1 MSKSSD
7 YWKQRFELLLESQ
20 LNNAEEYSDELEE
33 IYNLVIEELEKDIS
47 KWYTRFAKNN
57 EISLSEAKK
66 MLRGSE
72 LAEFHWDV
80 QEYIAYGERN
90 AINGRWMRQLENA
103 SARVHISRLESI
115 KIQTQQ
121 VIEKLFASQSEGVDR
136 LMRQIYQDTY
146 YHTAFEIQSGFNVGY
161 TLQSINETQLQQ
173 VLSKPWAADAVTF
186 SNRIWRNKDELINT
200 LHTELTQFVIRGDSP
215 DKAISTI
222 AKKLNVSRSKAGRL
236 VMTESAFFAS
246 AAQKNAFNELDVERY
261 EIVATLDMRTSSI
274 CQELDGKVFAMS
286 DYAPGITAP
295 PFHPWCRTV
304 TVPYFDDDYGQR
316 IARDLE
322 GKTYYVPSNM
332 KYGEWYQSQ
341 VEKHGQEKFAT
352 FEKKK
357 ANKQADKK
365 EYASFK
371 QIMGDNDPNTLDA
384 FQEIKYNDSNEWYH
398 LKGFKMAV
406 EKGDI
411 HVLTGYNT
419 YKSVANEIRENLVGL
434 ITSDGITITN
444 YKSHFVDRIIG
455 QIDAGTT
462 KEGKRTG
469 VQIEDVKEA
478 LLNPINIKD
487 SRNNARQYIN
497 EKVVVTINHLSG
509 NLIQTNPKKKG
520 VWK

>member
-7 YWKQRFELLLESQ
+7 YWKQRFEFLLESQ
-20 LNNAEEYSDELEE
+20 LSNAEEYSDELEE

-90 AINGRWMRQLENA
+90 ALNGRWMRQLENA

-121 VIEKLFASQSEGVDR
+121 VIEKLYASQSEGVDR

-146 YHTAFEIQSGFNVGY
+146 YHTAFEIQTGFNVGY

-173 VLSKPWAADAVTF
+173 VLSKPWTADAVTF
-186 SNRIWRNKDELINT
+186 SDRIWRNKDELINT

-215 DKAISTI
+215 DKVISTI
-222 AKKLNVSRSKAGRL
+222 ARKLNVSRSKAGRL

-286 DYAPGITAP
+286 DFAPGITAP

-316 IARDLE
+316 MARDLE
-322 GKTYYVPSNM
+322 GKTYYVPGNM
-332 KYGEWYQSQ
+332 KYADWYQSQ
-341 VEKHGQEKFAT
+341 IEKNGEEKINHV
-352 FEKKK
+352 KKLLRNL
-357 ANKQADKK
+357 NKDK
-365 EYASFK
+365 EQY
-371 QIMGDNDPNTLDA
+371 
-384 FQEIKYNDSNEWYH
+384 IKYQKSLGKDTPISFEEFQNLKYSNKIEWNKLQDNYYVKSRIKDGTFGS
-398 LKGFKMAV
+398 LINP
-406 EKGDI
+406 EKQLP
-411 HVLTGYNT
+411 HMQST
-419 YKSVANEIRENLVGL
+419 
-434 ITSDGITITN
+434 
-444 YKSHFVDRIIG
+444 
-455 QIDAGTT
+455 Q
-462 KEGKRTG
+462 KEGKSYFYDDVDVQKIFNQYAGTGTIERDSNGKRKNTEIIDITGDIAVVQNKEKKIPANQIKIHHSKKRTHI
-469 VQIEDVKEA
+469 V
-478 LLNPINIKD
+478 P
-487 SRNNARQYIN
+487 RYN
-497 EKVVVTINHLSG
+497 EERG
-509 NLIQTNPKKKG
+509 
-520 VWK
+520 